1 MASRRPFL
9 ALLLASCSYVIV
21 LDTFAAAVAFPKIEE
36 AFPDTP
42 RTTLAW
48 LSSGYS
54 IALAALLLVSGKL
67 GDRYGRR
74 KVYLRGMA
82 VFTLGAVLSAISPT
96 PAFLIAARVIQGGGG
111 AMMVSTSVALALL
124 EYPPERRGV
133 AMGWNGLIGSLAS
146 LLGPVLAGN
155 VIEFGGS
162 WRWVFLAS
170 TPLCVAVLVLG
181 PRFLQET
188 QAASAQSE
196 PIDLA
201 GVAVGVTATA
211 LLTLGVI
218 QSGSWGWNDPRTLAT
233 LTVALALMALFV
245 WRCRTS
251 PAPLLRLEIFEQ
263 RRFLV
268 ATVSQL
274 GTQLG
279 VFAFFFTTPLFLV
292 NVWGWSTAGVGWA
305 LAIPLVVSFVSV
317 PTGRFADRHG
327 FRGVLVVGGLVGA
340 GSMVWWLMAVGEQPE
355 FFTQLLPGLLLYGF
369 SLGMVGITSAAA
381 ALAGLEADE
390 LAMANSAFQ
399 TTRRLAQTLGT
410 AASVA
415 ILGNRSADSLS
426 SFRWVWVLNGVG
438 FLFSGV
444 VALWYPARSRA
455 GPGRAPTQAGAVRS

>member
-1 MASRRPFL
+1 VASRRPFL

-21 LDTFAAAVAFPKIEE
+21 LDTFAAAVAFPRIEE
-36 AFPDTP
+36 AFPSTP

-48 LSSGYS
+48 VSSGYS

-82 VFTLGAVLSAISPT
+82 VFTAGALLSAAAPT
-96 PAFLIAARVIQGGGG
+96 PALLIAARVVQGGGG

-133 AMGWNGLIGSLAS
+133 AMGWNGMIGSLAS

-155 VIEFGGS
+155 VIEIGGS

-170 TPLCVAVLVLG
+170 LPLGVPVLVFG

-188 QAASAQSE
+188 QPAAARTA
-196 PIDLA
+196 PID
-201 GVAVGVTATA
+201 GVGVVVGITATGLA
-211 LLTLGVI
+211 TFGVI
-218 QSGSWGWNDPRTLAT
+218 QSGQWGWSDPRTLTT
-233 LTVALALMALFV
+233 LAAALALGALFV
-245 WRCRTS
+245 WRCRTT
-251 PAPLLRLEIFEQ
+251 AHPLLRLEIFGQ

-279 VFAFFFTTPLFLV
+279 VFAFFFSTPLFLV
-292 NVWGWSTAGVGWA
+292 NVWGWSTSGVGWA
-305 LAIPLVVSFVSV
+305 LAVPLVVSFTSV
-317 PTGRFADRHG
+317 ATGRFADRSG
-327 FRGVLVVGGLVGA
+327 YRGVLALGGLVGA
-340 GSMVWWLMAVGEQPE
+340 AAMVWWVLVLGDQPR
-355 FFTQLLPGLLLYGF
+355 FWTQLLPGLLLYGI

-381 ALAGLEADE
+381 ALVGLEADE

-399 TTRRLAQTLGT
+399 TSRRLAQTLGT
-410 AASVA
+410 AAAVA

-426 SFRWVWVLNGVG
+426 SFRWVWMVNGAG
-438 FLFSGV
+438 YLFSAV
-444 VALWYPARSRA
+444 VALWYPARRRA
-455 GPGRAPTQAGAVRS
+455 ARSVEHRGG